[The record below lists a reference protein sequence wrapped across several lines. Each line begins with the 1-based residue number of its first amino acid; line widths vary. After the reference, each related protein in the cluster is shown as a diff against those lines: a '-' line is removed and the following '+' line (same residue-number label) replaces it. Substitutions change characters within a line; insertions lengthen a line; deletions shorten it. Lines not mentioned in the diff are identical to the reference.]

1 MQKPP
6 SGGFCIFATMVN
18 AVRVYNALKHLAN
31 KEQKG
36 FITPEVFN
44 SFADIA
50 QTNIIREMFREL
62 AIANGKATGG
72 ADTPRRLSERDGIKE
87 DLGRFISIR
96 NLYAEPVNSYV
107 QDSGVFVIP
116 QDCKQIINI
125 KTQGGASVD
134 LIYDVEKMNRLTAS
148 DLSSPSETFPAA
160 LVTDVIELSPST
172 VNNIT
177 LTYYRNPP
185 TSPQVFSPGTG
196 DIITSGLDFDL
207 PEDYFSEIVYEV
219 AKLIGVRL
227 RDQNIQAAAS
237 QEEAKQ

>member
-1 MQKPP
+1 M
-6 SGGFCIFATMVN
+6 
-18 AVRVYNALKHLAN
+18 
-31 KEQKG
+31 
-36 FITPEVFN
+36 
-44 SFADIA
+44 
-50 QTNIIREMFREL
+50 
-62 AIANGKATGG
+62 
-72 ADTPRRLSERDGIKE
+72 
-87 DLGRFISIR
+87 
-96 NLYAEPVNSYV
+96 
-107 QDSGVFVIP
+107 FVIP

-125 KTQGGASVD
+125 KTQGGTSVD

-185 TSPQVFSPGTG
+185 TSPQVFSPGSG

>member
-1 MQKPP
+1 
-6 SGGFCIFATMVN
+6 MVN

-134 LIYDVEKMNRLTAS
+134 LIYDAEKMNRLTAS
-148 DLSSPSETFPAA
+148 DLSSPS
-160 LVTDVIELSPST
+160 
-172 VNNIT
+172 
-177 LTYYRNPP
+177 
-185 TSPQVFSPGTG
+185 
-196 DIITSGLDFDL
+196 
-207 PEDYFSEIVYEV
+207 
-219 AKLIGVRL
+219 
-227 RDQNIQAAAS
+227 
-237 QEEAKQ
+237 